1 MTNVIFNSGFIGFL
15 IWVLLFAVSTAAL
28 QIAIRCV
35 WVLHKTIF
43 AMAEFKEKLI
53 PFLFLCTA
61 LMVSLLPLHVQAAL
75 PKELPT
81 APAKFLTGACLT
93 RSEDLWVTAEAGG
106 VWNAPNRRLSVFGNS
121 RRSFAA
127 DIGFRQRKNGDEI
140 ILPSREKLYK
150 KEGKRLVISGKCC
163 ILYASVFGGSASTA
177 AVPGSDRARG
187 SLSFAAEL

>member
-1 MTNVIFNSGFIGFL
+1 MVAEEAL
-15 IWVLLFAVSTAAL
+15 IKMESI
-28 QIAIRCV
+28 IAINNYHITENMFPWIR
-35 WVLHKTIF
+35 HYII
-43 AMAEFKEKLI
+43 LI
-53 PFLFLCTA
+53 A
-61 LMVSLLPLHVQAAL
+61 SMIVSLLPLRVQAAL

-150 KEGKRLVISGKCC
+150 KRGIRLVISGKCC
-163 ILYASVFGGSASTA
+163 ILYGSVFA
-177 AVPGSDRARG
+177 
-187 SLSFAAEL
+187 